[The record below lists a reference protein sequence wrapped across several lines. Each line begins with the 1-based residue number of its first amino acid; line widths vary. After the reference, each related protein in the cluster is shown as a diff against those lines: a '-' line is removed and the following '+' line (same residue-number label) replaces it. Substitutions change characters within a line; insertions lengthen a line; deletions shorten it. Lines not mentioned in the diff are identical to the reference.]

1 MSTHDKYTMRLTM
14 ANERLNGLAL
24 MNDHGTIQI
33 NILDV
38 IERLQKDEA
47 RM

>member
-1 MSTHDKYTMRLTM
+1 MKLTM
-14 ANERLNGLAL
+14 ANERLNGLTL
-24 MNDHGTIQI
+24 MNDHGTIHI

-38 IERLQKDEA
+38 IETLQKDEA